1 MRALSVLALGMV
13 VLFGPGVREAA
24 ACKCAGSPET
34 RAEAAAIRF
43 VGWISA
49 VTTDGQSRIA
59 RFVVERGERGV
70 KTGEVVVVGTSLTSC
85 GLRFEAG
92 QRWEMAANQADVD
105 VTAAEPASIWSGGC
119 GGSVLIAE
127 AAGEDIR
134 RVRQIVWTPG
144 TAGTG
149 RAR

>member
-1 MRALSVLALGMV
+1 M
-13 VLFGPGVREAA
+13 
-24 ACKCAGSPET
+24 
-34 RAEAAAIRF
+34 
-43 VGWISA
+43 
-49 VTTDGQSRIA
+49 
-59 RFVVERGERGV
+59 
-70 KTGEVVVVGTSLTSC
+70 KTGEVVVVRTSLTSC

-105 VTAAEPASIWSGGC
+105 VTATEPASIWSGGC